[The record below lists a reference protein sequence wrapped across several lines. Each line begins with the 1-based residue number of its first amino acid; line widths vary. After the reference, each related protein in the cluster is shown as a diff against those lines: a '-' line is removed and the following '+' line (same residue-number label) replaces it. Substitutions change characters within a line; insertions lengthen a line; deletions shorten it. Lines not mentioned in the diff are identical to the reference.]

1 MSRSAFKSTSFYLS
15 VWTKNENSDQNGL
28 FSEQASDD
36 IDLRMICNGKNCSL
50 GYNPR
55 SKTYVT
61 SGKCLRSNFCTELR
75 IIKDEVY
82 LKSGISSHCLGSID
96 FNRDL
101 KEWIN

>member
-1 MSRSAFKSTSFYLS
+1 MSRSAFKSTSFDLS
-15 VWTKNENSDQNGL
+15 VWIKGENTDQNSSI
-28 FSEQASDD
+28 SEQTSGD
-36 IDLRMICNGKNCSL
+36 IDLRMICSGNNCSL

-55 SKTYVT
+55 SKSHVT

-75 IIKDEVY
+75 IIKDEAY
-82 LKSGISSHCLGSID
+82 LRSGRSSNCIGTID

>member
-15 VWTKNENSDQNGL
+15 VWTKKEISDQNGPY
-28 FSEQASDD
+28 SNQDPSD

-55 SKTYVT
+55 SNAYVT

-82 LKSGISSHCLGSID
+82 LRSGRASNCLGSIN

-101 KEWIN
+101 KEWAN

>member
-15 VWTKNENSDQNGL
+15 VWTKNETSDENESHGSQSS
-28 FSEQASDD
+28 SETG
-36 IDLRMICNGKNCSL
+36 LRMICNGSNCSL

-55 SKTYVT
+55 SKSYVT

-82 LKSGISSHCLGSID
+82 LKSGKSSNCLSSI
-96 FNRDL
+96 NYSRDL
-101 KEWIN
+101 KEWAN

>member
-15 VWTKNENSDQNGL
+15 VWTKKENTDQNES
-28 FSEQASDD
+28 FSDD
-36 IDLRMICNGKNCSL
+36 PDLRRICKGNNCSL

-55 SKTYVT
+55 TKSYVT

-75 IIKDEVY
+75 IIKDEAY
-82 LKSGISSHCLGSID
+82 LKSGKSSNCLGSIN

-101 KEWIN
+101 KEWAN